1 MSPSQVAPSPVEW
14 LWEPYL
20 ARGKLAVLDGDP
32 GVGKSFLALD
42 LAARLSRG
50 GPLPDGPS
58 LGRPHATLF
67 LGGEDDV
74 AHTLRPRAD
83 AAGADLG
90 RLVFLVP
97 RGLALPRLPD
107 HLPALEEAIRV
118 HQIGFVVIDPLAAF
132 VPPGPSGGKDRPV
145 RRTLDGL
152 AELAAR
158 YGCAVLLVRH
168 LTKSGGLRWLY
179 RGLGSLGVVRAIHTG
194 LLVARHPTDPEQRVL
209 ARTKPTDGPPAPSLG
224 FWLLPGGGRQPRI
237 HWLGPVS
244 LTADELYTTREPE
257 SQRPRERAAEWLRRE
272 LADGAR
278 RAAELFAGA
287 AAAGITRRTLKRAKK
302 DLGVESE
309 QVGKDGT
316 TEWCWSN
323 PEAAPWPTRG
333 DDLAP

>member
-1 MSPSQVAPSPVEW
+1 MSPSPVAPSPIEW

-50 GPLPDGPS
+50 GPLPDGTS
-58 LGRPHATLF
+58 LGRPCATLF

-74 AHTLRPRAD
+74 ARTLRPRAA
-83 AAGADLG
+83 AAGADLA

-107 HLPALEEAIRV
+107 HLPALEEAIRA
-118 HQIGFVVIDPLAAF
+118 HKIGFVVIDPLAAF
-132 VPPGPSGGKDRPV
+132 VSPGPSGGRDRPV
-145 RRTLDGL
+145 RWTLDGL

-158 YGCAVLLVRH
+158 HGCAVLLVRH

-179 RGLGSLGVVRAIHTG
+179 RGLGSIGVVRTIPTG
-194 LLVARHPTDPEQRVL
+194 LLVARHPSDPELRVL
-209 ARTKPTDGPPAPSLG
+209 ARTKPADGPPAPSLG
-224 FWLLPGGGRQPRI
+224 FRLWPGGGCQPRL
-237 HWLGPVS
+237 HWLGPVG
-244 LTADELYTTREPE
+244 LTAEELYTTREPE

-272 LADGAR
+272 LAGGAR
-278 RAAELFAGA
+278 RAAELITGA

-316 TEWCWSN
+316 TEWLWSD
-323 PEAAPWPTRG
+323 PEAVAWPIRG
-333 DDLAP
+333 NDLTS